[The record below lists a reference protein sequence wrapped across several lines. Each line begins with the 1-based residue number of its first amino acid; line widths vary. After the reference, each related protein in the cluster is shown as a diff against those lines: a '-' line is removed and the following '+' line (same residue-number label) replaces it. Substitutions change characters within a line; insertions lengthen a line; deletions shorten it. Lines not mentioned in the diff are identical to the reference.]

1 MNTYNSFNVMLDNKN
16 TAANYTI
23 AAVLTMY
30 KIFLQVFMY
39 VSRIS
44 LFGCSLRHAEL
55 LRRRSLRP
63 VPCSPQKR
71 SCKVGIIRQ
80 DDALVVIPVKVLI
93 QKFPQFVP
101 QDRILHYGLEI
112 FPAVKLYLGSVLFRN
127 GQQPP
132 SCSIGDFF
140 LTCAYERNGSY
151 GSLTRSV

>member
-44 LFGCSLRHAEL
+44 PFGCSLHHAGL
-55 LRRRSLRP
+55 LRHRSLCP

-71 SCKVGIIRQ
+71 SCKVGNHPSGRCARSYTSESADPEIS
-80 DDALVVIPVKVLI
+80 PV
-93 QKFPQFVP
+93 
-101 QDRILHYGLEI
+101 
-112 FPAVKLYLGSVLFRN
+112 
-127 GQQPP
+127 
-132 SCSIGDFF
+132 
-140 LTCAYERNGSY
+140 CAAG
-151 GSLTRSV
+151 